1 MTQPLEIRLKRE
13 LQPMP
18 PFVESALSTA
28 GLMAA
33 YQERP
38 AYQRNDYLSWI
49 SRAKLEATRQKR
61 LAQMLEE
68 LRQGDRYM
76 KMAWGPGNRKR

>member
-1 MTQPLEIRLKRE
+1 MRRIQPRESRLKRE

-18 PFVESALSTA
+18 AFVEQALSES

-33 YQERP
+33 YQARP

-49 SRAKLEATRQKR
+49 
-61 LAQMLEE
+61 
-68 LRQGDRYM
+68 
-76 KMAWGPGNRKR
+76 N